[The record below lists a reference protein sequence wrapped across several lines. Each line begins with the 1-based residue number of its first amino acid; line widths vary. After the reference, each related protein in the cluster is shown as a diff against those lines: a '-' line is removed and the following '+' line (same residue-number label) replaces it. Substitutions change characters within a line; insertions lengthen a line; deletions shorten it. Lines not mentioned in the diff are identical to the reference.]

1 MTSKRKPNSKQ
12 SIKSSSTASSSHP
25 PPSLSPTKSTAASTA
40 PSSPPISRSVKA
52 PTSPIS
58 PRSVKAPPKNTPITV
73 YELGLQDDGSPSKEK
88 SYIRLPSPV
97 EPYLLR
103 FSIAAGARASNS
115 GTLYTNFPLE
125 GHAFERKKFHAHSL
139 PQDTSQPVQI
149 DLKVT
154 QAGAF
159 EFYVEF
165 QGDSTKEEDRV
176 KSKPGYFNVDPVLT
190 APGRHKILSGG
201 TENQKILPVGEGGS
215 VKKGS
220 SVNIPLDGLVI
231 QTVIAKWMGKMS
243 QWPKYMDVIR
253 DRGYNMIHFTPLQ
266 ARGESGSPYSI
277 YDQLRFDPELFDKA
291 PKSAEDEQKQLSE
304 WLSRLR
310 DEWGILSLTD
320 VVWNH
325 TANNSPWL
333 RDHPESGYNI
343 VNSPHLEPALELDT
357 ALLGLSDKLAE
368 KNLPQSLDSEVDLD
382 RIMHFIEH
390 ETLAQ
395 LKLWE
400 FYVINVDHVAA
411 KFSEAWSNV
420 TRSSQ
425 GHSVVSTHIDWSE
438 FEKACIN
445 NEGNGWKQITGP
457 RGHISQKIVIDSAV
471 KLFKDKGY
479 GSVPPEET
487 METLKRILNEL
498 NVDRYQE
505 YDDDLKAI
513 IQNTRTRIRYTRL
526 DPHGPKMG
534 PITKKCPMIESLF
547 TRLEKDSQTKN
558 HDPRSLALANNGWI
572 WNANPL
578 EDFASA
584 KSKAYLRR
592 EVIVWGDCVKLRYG
606 QNPKENPFLWDH
618 MTKYTELLARFFGG
632 FRIDNC
638 HSTPIHV
645 GEHLLDVA
653 RRVRPDLYVCAELF
667 TGSEDMDTYFVSRL
681 GINSLIREAMNGHDP
696 KDQSRLLY
704 NYGLGKPIGSMDT
717 DCLTEISEV
726 SLTSKNGEKSK
737 VKCEIVPLHG
747 SKPHAFL
754 MDCTHD
760 NESPADKRTARD
772 AISTGGLVAFAFSA
786 IGSNKGFDDL
796 YPKLLDLV
804 GEKRLYDHVEVE
816 AGIGRWKR
824 LLNHLHSEMAADGFK
839 EGHFHQEH
847 DYIMSHRV
855 HPSTHEGYLLVA
867 HTAFHGDSNDRGFV
881 APMKLRRTKAAFIL
895 GSSLEI
901 LSKKNPSNET
911 TLKGL
916 ESKLTPIES
925 GSADNLIKPGSDS
938 DGDFIEIIT
947 PKHFPPGS
955 LMLFKTWMEGMKPDQ
970 SEMKGRNLE
979 SLVGSGATEK
989 FDKLDM
995 VELNLVL
1002 FRTDGEERDASE
1014 GHDGAY
1020 DVPGLGKNV
1029 YCGLEGW
1036 MHHLRYIIRTNDL
1049 GHPLCAHLRDGP
1061 WAFEYV
1067 LERLRRNSKQLPK
1080 LRGPVEWLEERIQL
1094 IKSKIPAFMRPKY
1107 FALLIYAA
1115 YKASKERAIALC
1127 SPFIRQGT
1135 VFIHSLALT
1144 AVQMYGL
1151 VPSASLDPKE
1161 SLPCVAA
1168 GLPHFSSGWARTWGR
1183 DCAIS
1188 ASGLFIKTGL
1198 FEIARA
1204 HLLCF
1209 CTTLKHG
1216 LMPNLLDSVRT
1227 PRYNS
1232 RDSPWFML
1240 QLLQEYVKHSK
1251 EGDAILSVEVKRRFP
1266 SSDEWVPWDSPTAYS
1281 EKLTVGEVV
1290 GEILERHAQGIDFR
1304 EYNAGPA
1311 IDGQMSDKGFNINIH
1326 VDWSTGLILG
1336 GNEKNCGTWMDKMGE
1351 SEKAGNKGFPGTPR
1365 DGAPVEIIGLLYS
1378 TLVWAAG
1385 LAKAGKLQKNSVDT
1399 QIDGKKVK
1407 VTYDEWAQKIQKN
1420 FEKCYWVPLDPKE
1433 DKDFII
1439 EPKLITRRGVYKDV
1453 YGTPSD
1459 RAHAD
1464 YQLRPNFPIAMA
1476 VAPKLF
1482 TPARALIALKTA
1494 REALIGPLGMRTLDP
1509 QEADYRPDYDNA
1521 NDSSDWHVAKG
1532 RNYHQGPEWVWPIG
1546 YYLRAF
1552 LHFDTLAG
1560 EGLNNHRATIHQIHS
1575 ILAEHRRYIQSDP
1588 WAGLPEL
1595 TNRNGAFCRDSCE
1608 SQAWSTSTILDVLFE
1623 IYHLDK

>member
-1 MTSKRKPNSKQ
+1 MASKRKTASKQ
-12 SIKSSSTASSSHP
+12 SLKSSSTVSNHP
-25 PPSLSPTKSTAASTA
+25 PPSSLASAHSHSTAL
-40 PSSPPISRSVKA
+40 SSPPHSRSAK
-52 PTSPIS
+52 T
-58 PRSVKAPPKNTPITV
+58 RSTPITV
-73 YELGLQDDGSPSKEK
+73 FELSLQDDGSPSKEK
-88 SYIRLPSPV
+88 SYIRLPSPL
-97 EPYLLR
+97 EPYMLR

-125 GHAFERKKFHAHSL
+125 GHAFERKQFHAHSL
-139 PQDTSQPVQI
+139 PQDTSQPIQI

-165 QGDSTKEEDRV
+165 QGDATKGEERV

-190 APGRHKILSGG
+190 APRREKILSQ
-201 TENQKILPVGEGGS
+201 EHFEKPQILPVGEGGRVIKDS
-215 VKKGS
+215 TT
-220 SVNIPLDGLVI
+220 NIPLDGLVI

-243 QWPKYMDVIR
+243 QWPKYFDVIR

-277 YDQLRFDPELFDKA
+277 FDQLRFDQDLFDQP
-291 PKSAEDEQKQLSE
+291 PKSAEDEQKLLSQ

-310 DEWGILSLTD
+310 EEWGILSLTD

-343 VNSPHLEPALELDT
+343 VNSPHLEPALELDS
-357 ALLGLSDKLAE
+357 ALLELSDTLAE
-368 KNLPQSLDSEVDLD
+368 KGLPQALESEVDLD
-382 RIMHFIEH
+382 RIIHFIEH
-390 ETLAQ
+390 QTLAQ
-395 LKLWE
+395 LKLWQ
-400 FYVINVDHVAA
+400 YYAIDVDHVAE
-411 KFSEAWSNV
+411 KFSSAWSNV
-420 TRSSQ
+420 TRS
-425 GHSVVSTHIDWSE
+425 GEPKTEGPAHIEWRD
-438 FEKACIN
+438 FEEECIN
-445 NEGNGWKQITGP
+445 NEGDGWKQVMGP
-457 RGHISQKIVIDSAV
+457 RGHISEKIDIDSTV
-471 KLFKDKGY
+471 KLFQKKGY
-479 GSVPPEET
+479 GSVAPEET
-487 METLKRILNEL
+487 LEALKRILNEL

-505 YDDDLKAI
+505 YDEDVKAI
-513 IQNTRTRIRYTRL
+513 IHNTRTRIRYTRL

-534 PITKKCPMIESLF
+534 SITKKCPLVENLF
-547 TRLEKDSQTKN
+547 TRLEKDSRTKK
-558 HDPRSLALANNGWI
+558 HDPRCLALANNGWI

-578 EDFASA
+578 EDFASS

-592 EVIVWGDCVKLRYG
+592 EVIVWADCVKLRYG
-606 QNPKENPFLWDH
+606 RNPEDSPFLWDH

-717 DCLTEISEV
+717 DCLTEISEI
-726 SLTSKNGEKSK
+726 LIPSKHGEHSK
-737 VKCEIVPLHG
+737 AKCEIVPLHG

-772 AISTGGLVAFAFSA
+772 ALSTGGLVPFAFSA

-796 YPKLLDLV
+796 YPKLLNLV
-804 GEKRLYDHVEVE
+804 CEKRLYDHVKVE

-824 LLNHLHSEMAADGFK
+824 LLNHLHAEMAADGFK
-839 EGHFHQEH
+839 EGHFHQEN
-847 DYIMSHRV
+847 DYIMAHRV
-855 HPSTHEGYLLVA
+855 HPSTHEGYLIVA
-867 HTAFHGDSNDRGFV
+867 HTAFHGDSEDRVCV

-901 LSKKNPSNET
+901 LSKIDPSDEA
-911 TLKGL
+911 TLRGF
-916 ESKLTPIES
+916 ESKLNSIEL
-925 GSADNLIKPGSDS
+925 GAAANFIQPGSDS
-938 DGDFIEIIT
+938 DGQFVEIIV
-947 PKHFPPGS
+947 PKQFPPGS
-955 LMLFKTWMEGMKPDQ
+955 VILFKTWMEGMKLEQGETKGQ
-970 SEMKGRNLE
+970 SLE
-979 SLVGSGATEK
+979 SLIGSGATEK
-989 FDKLDM
+989 FDGLSAVD
-995 VELNLVL
+995 LNMILY
-1002 FRTDGEERDASE
+1002 RTDGEERDSSE
-1014 GHDGAY
+1014 GRDGAY
-1020 DVPGLGKNV
+1020 DVPGLGKIV

-1036 MHHLRYIIRTNDL
+1036 MHHLKYIIRTNDL

-1061 WAFEYV
+1061 WPFEYV
-1067 LERLRRNSKQLPK
+1067 LERLRKNSQRYPQLS
-1080 LRGPVEWLEERIQL
+1080 GPVEWLEERVNL
-1094 IKSKIPAFMRPKY
+1094 IKAKVPAFMRPKY
-1107 FALLIYAA
+1107 FALLVYTA
-1115 YKASKERAIALC
+1115 YKASRERAIALC

-1135 VFIHSLALT
+1135 VFIHALAMT
-1144 AVQMYGL
+1144 AIQMYGL

-1161 SLPCVAA
+1161 NIPCVAA

-1198 FEIARA
+1198 VEIARA

-1251 EGDAILSVEVKRRFP
+1251 EGGAILSVPVKRRFP
-1266 SSDEWVPWDSPTAYS
+1266 STDEWVPWDSPAAYS
-1281 EKLTVGEVV
+1281 EQITVGEVV
-1290 GEILERHAQGIDFR
+1290 AEILDRHAKGIEFR

-1326 VDWSTGLILG
+1326 VDWDTGLILG

-1365 DGAPVEIIGLLYS
+1365 DGAPVEITGLLYS
-1378 TLVWAAG
+1378 TLVWAAE
-1385 LAKAGKLQKNSVDT
+1385 LAKAGKLRKDSVEAE
-1399 QIDGKKVK
+1399 IAGKKVK
-1407 VTYDEWAQKIQKN
+1407 VSYTEWADKIKKN
-1420 FEKCYWVPLDPKE
+1420 FERCYWIPLVANE

-1439 EPKLITRRGVYKDV
+1439 DPKLITRRGVYKDV
-1453 YGTPSD
+1453 FGTPSD

-1476 VAPKLF
+1476 VAPQLF
-1482 TPARALIALKTA
+1482 TPARALLALKTA

-1509 QEADYRPDYDNA
+1509 LEDDYRPDYDNA

-1560 EGLNNHRATIHQIHS
+1560 QGLNNHQATIHQVHS
-1575 ILAEHRRYIQSDP
+1575 ILAEHRRYIQSDR

-1595 TNRNGAFCRDSCE
+1595 TKKDGAFCRDSCE

>member
-1 MTSKRKPNSKQ
+1 M
-12 SIKSSSTASSSHP
+12 
-25 PPSLSPTKSTAASTA
+25 
-40 PSSPPISRSVKA
+40 
-52 PTSPIS
+52 
-58 PRSVKAPPKNTPITV
+58 
-73 YELGLQDDGSPSKEK
+73 
-88 SYIRLPSPV
+88 
-97 EPYLLR
+97 LR

-115 GTLYTNFPLE
+115 GTLYTNFPHE
-125 GHAFERKKFHAHSL
+125 GHAFERKQFYAHAL
-139 PQDTSQPVQI
+139 PQDTSQPIQI

-165 QGDSTKEEDRV
+165 QGDSTKGEGRV

-190 APGRHKILSGG
+190 APGRQRILSGDLD
-201 TENQKILPVGEGGS
+201 NQKVLPVGEGGR
-215 VKKGS
+215 VIKGS
-220 SVNIPLDGLVI
+220 TTNISLDGLVI

-243 QWPKYMDVIR
+243 KWPEYIDVIR

-266 ARGESGSPYSI
+266 ARGESNSPYSI
-277 YDQLRFDPELFDKA
+277 YDQLRFDKDLFDQS
-291 PKSAEDEQKQLSE
+291 PKSAEDEQKQLSQ
-304 WLSRLR
+304 WLSRLKE
-310 DEWGILSLTD
+310 EWGLLSLTD

-343 VNSPHLEPALELDT
+343 VNSPHLEPALELDS
-357 ALLGLSDKLAE
+357 ALLDLSDTLNE
-368 KNLPQSLDSEVDLD
+368 KGLPQALESELDLD
-382 RIMHFIEH
+382 KVIHFIEH

-400 FYVINVDHVAA
+400 YYAINVDHVAA
-411 KFSEAWSNV
+411 KFSQAWSNV
-420 TRSSQ
+420 VCSAEAKPESPA
-425 GHSVVSTHIDWSE
+425 HIEWRE
-438 FEKACIN
+438 FEKACLN
-445 NEGNGWKQITGP
+445 HQGAGWKLVTGP
-457 RGHISQKIVIDSAV
+457 RGHISEQVGIDSAV
-471 KLFKDKGY
+471 KLFQEKGY
-479 GSVPPEET
+479 GSVTPEET
-487 METLKRILNEL
+487 IETLKRILNEL
-498 NVDRYQE
+498 NVERYQE
-505 YDDDLKAI
+505 YDDDVKAI

-526 DPHGPKMG
+526 DSNGPKWG
-534 PITKKCPMIESLF
+534 PITKQRPLFETLF
-547 TRLEKDSQTKN
+547 TRLEKDSRTKN
-558 HDPRSLALANNGWI
+558 HDPRCLALANNGWI

-578 EDFASA
+578 EDFASS

-606 QNPKENPFLWDH
+606 RDPKDSPFLWDH
-618 MTKYTELLARFFGG
+618 MTKYTELLARLFGG

-653 RRVRPDLYVCAELF
+653 RRVRPNLFVCAELF
-667 TGSEDMDTYFVSRL
+667 TGSEDMDAYFVSRL

-717 DCLTEISEV
+717 DCLTEISEI
-726 SLTSKNGEKSK
+726 SLPSKHGEKSQT
-737 VKCEIVPLHG
+737 KCEIVPLHG

-772 AISTGGLVAFAFSA
+772 ALPTGGLVPFAFSA

-804 GEKRLYDHVEVE
+804 GEKRLYDHVDVE
-816 AGIGRWKR
+816 SGIGRWKR
-824 LLNHLHSEMAADGFK
+824 LLNHLHAEMAADGFK
-839 EGHFHQEH
+839 EGHFHQEN
-847 DYIMSHRV
+847 DYIMAHRV

-881 APMKLRRTKAAFIL
+881 APMKLRRTKAALIL

-901 LSKKNPSNET
+901 LSRKNLSDDT
-911 TLKGL
+911 KLRGF
-916 ESKLTPIES
+916 ESKLTPIEF
-925 GSADNLIKPGSDS
+925 GAVDHLIKPGSDS
-938 DGDFIEIIT
+938 DGEFIEIIV

-955 LMLFKTWMEGMKPDQ
+955 LILFKTWMEGMKLDQ
-970 SEMKGRNLE
+970 GEMKGQNLE
-979 SLVGSGATEK
+979 SFIGSGATEK
-989 FDKLDM
+989 FNG
-995 VELNLVL
+995 LNAVDLNFVL
-1002 FRTDGEERDASE
+1002 YRTDGEERDSSE
-1014 GHDGAY
+1014 GRDGVY
-1020 DVPGLGKNV
+1020 DVPGIGRNV

-1036 MHHLRYIIRTNDL
+1036 MHHLKYIIRTNDL

-1067 LERLRRNSKQLPK
+1067 LERLRRNYQRCPNLK
-1080 LRGPVEWLEERIQL
+1080 GPVEWLEERINL
-1094 IKSKIPAFMRPKY
+1094 IKAKIPAFMRPKY
-1107 FALLIYAA
+1107 FALLVYTA

-1135 VFIHSLALT
+1135 VFIHALAMT
-1144 AVQMYGL
+1144 AIQMYGL

-1240 QLLQEYVKHSK
+1240 QLLQEYVKHSD
-1251 EGDAILSVEVKRRFP
+1251 EGTAILSVSVKRRFP
-1266 SSDEWVPWDSPTAYS
+1266 SSDEWVPWDSPVAYS
-1281 EKLTVGEVV
+1281 EEITVGEVV
-1290 GEILERHAQGIDFR
+1290 AEVLERHARGINFR

-1311 IDGQMSDKGFNINIH
+1311 IDGQMSDKGFNININ

-1385 LAKAGKLQKNSVDT
+1385 LAKAGKLRKNSVET
-1399 QIDGKKVK
+1399 EIDGKKVK
-1407 VTYDEWAQKIQKN
+1407 ISYDEWADKIHKN
-1420 FEKCYWVPLDPKE
+1420 FERCYWIPLASDE
-1433 DKDFII
+1433 DKNFVVD
-1439 EPKLITRRGVYKDV
+1439 PKLITRRGVYKDIF
-1453 YGTPSD
+1453 GTPSD

-1464 YQLRPNFPIAMA
+1464 YQLRPNFAIAMA

-1494 REALIGPLGMRTLDP
+1494 REALVGPLGMRTLDP
-1509 QEADYRPDYDNA
+1509 LEADYRPDYDNA

-1560 EGLNNHRATIHQIHS
+1560 EGLKNPQLTIHQVHS
-1575 ILAEHRRYIQSDP
+1575 ILAEHRQHIQSDP

-1595 TNRNGAFCRDSCE
+1595 TNKDGAFCRDSCE

>member
-1 MTSKRKPNSKQ
+1 MVGKQKPSSKQ
-12 SIKSSSTASSSHP
+12 SIKSSSTLSSHP
-25 PPSLSPTKSTAASTA
+25 PPTSAESRSTAQ
-40 PSSPPISRSVKA
+40 SSPPNSRSAKA
-52 PTSPIS
+52 PQSS
-58 PRSVKAPPKNTPITV
+58 TPITV
-73 YELGLQDDGSPSKEK
+73 FELSLQDDGSPSKEK

-125 GHAFERKKFHAHSL
+125 GHAFERKKFHTHSL
-139 PQDTSQPVQI
+139 PQDTSQPIQI
-149 DLKVT
+149 DLKVA

-165 QGDSTKEEDRV
+165 QGDSTKGEDRV

-190 APGRHKILSGG
+190 APARHKILSGEL
-201 TENQKILPVGEGGS
+201 ENQKILPVGEGGK

-220 SVNIPLDGLVI
+220 SANISLDGLVI
-231 QTVIAKWMGKMS
+231 QTVVAKWMGKMS
-243 QWPKYMDVIR
+243 RWPKYMDVIR

-277 YDQLRFDPELFDKA
+277 YDQLRFDPELFDQP
-291 PKSAEDEQKQLSE
+291 PKSAEDEQKQLLD

-320 VVWNH
+320 IVLNH

-343 VNSPHLEPALELDT
+343 VNSPHLEPALELDS
-357 ALLGLSDKLAE
+357 ALLELSDTLA
-368 KNLPQSLDSEVDLD
+368 KKSLPEALESEVDLD
-382 RIMHFIEH
+382 RIIHFIEH
-390 ETLAQ
+390 QTLAQ

-400 FYVINVDHVAA
+400 YYVIDVDHVAA
-411 KFSEAWSNV
+411 KFSQAWS
-420 TRSSQ
+420 SSEHPKSE
-425 GHSVVSTHIDWSE
+425 GHSHIEWSE
-438 FEKACIN
+438 FEKACTEH
-445 NEGNGWKQITGP
+445 EGSGWKQVTGP
-457 RGHISQKIVIDSAV
+457 RGHISEKIDINSTVR
-471 KLFKDKGY
+471 LFQEKGY
-479 GSVPPEET
+479 GCVSPEET

-498 NVDRYQE
+498 NVERYQE
-505 YDDDLKAI
+505 YDDDVKAI
-513 IQNTRTRIRYTRL
+513 IQNTRSRIRYTRL

-534 PITKKCPMIESLF
+534 PITKKCPLIESLF
-547 TRLEKDSQTKN
+547 TRLETDSKTKN
-558 HDPRSLALANNGWI
+558 HDPKSLALANNGWI

-578 EDFASA
+578 EDFASE

-606 QNPKENPFLWDH
+606 QSPKDSPFLWDH

-645 GEHLLDVA
+645 GEYLLDVA

-717 DCLTEISEV
+717 DCLTELSEV
-726 SLTSKNGEKSK
+726 SFPSKSGHKST
-737 VKCEIVPLHG
+737 VKCQIVPLHG

-772 AISTGGLVAFAFSA
+772 AMPTGGLVPFAFSA

-824 LLNHLHSEMAADGFK
+824 LLNHLHTEMAADDFK
-839 EGHFHQEH
+839 EGHFHQEN
-847 DYIMSHRV
+847 DYIISHRV
-855 HPSTHEGYLLVA
+855 HPSTNEGYLLVA
-867 HTAFHGDSNDRGFV
+867 HMAFHGDSNDRGFV
-881 APMKLRRTKAAFIL
+881 EPMKLRRTKAAFII
-895 GSSLEI
+895 GSTLEI
-901 LSKKNPSNET
+901 LSNKDPSDQT
-911 TLKGL
+911 TLRGL
-916 ESKLTPIES
+916 DSKLTSIAPDSPES
-925 GSADNLIKPGSDS
+925 FIRPGSDS
-938 DGDFIEIIT
+938 DGDFVEIVV
-947 PKHFPPGS
+947 PQQFPPGS
-955 LMLFKTWMEGMKPDQ
+955 LMLFKTWMEGMKPEQ

-979 SLVGSGATEK
+979 SFVGSGATEK
-989 FDKLDM
+989 F
-995 VELNLVL
+995 EGLNLVDL
-1002 FRTDGEERDASE
+1002 NLILYRTDGEERDSTE
-1014 GHDGAY
+1014 GRDGAY
-1020 DVPGLGKNV
+1020 EVRGLGRNV

-1061 WAFEYV
+1061 WPFEYV
-1067 LERLRRNSKQLPK
+1067 LERLRKNSQLSPN
-1080 LRGPVEWLEERIQL
+1080 LSGPVEWLEERINL
-1094 IKSKIPAFMRPKY
+1094 IKAKIPAFMRPKY
-1107 FALLIYAA
+1107 FALLIYTA

-1135 VFIHSLALT
+1135 VFIHSLAMT

-1161 SLPCVAA
+1161 NLPCVAA

-1198 FEIARA
+1198 YEVARA

-1240 QLLQEYVKHSK
+1240 QLLQEYVKYSK
-1251 EGDAILSVEVKRRFP
+1251 EGEAILSVQVKRRFP

-1281 EKLTVGEVV
+1281 ENITVGEVV
-1290 GEILERHAQGIDFR
+1290 EEILERHAKGIDFR

-1326 VDWSTGLILG
+1326 VDWSTGLVLG
-1336 GNEKNCGTWMDKMGE
+1336 GNDKNCGTWMDKMGE

-1378 TLVWAAG
+1378 TLVWAG
-1385 LAKAGKLQKNSVDT
+1385 ELAKAGKLRKQAVET
-1399 QIDGKKVK
+1399 EIDGKKVK

-1420 FEKCYWVPLDPKE
+1420 FEKCYWIPLDSNE
-1433 DKDFII
+1433 DKDFTID
-1439 EPKLITRRGVYKDV
+1439 PKLITRRGVYKDV
-1453 YGTPSD
+1453 FGTPSD

-1482 TPARALIALKTA
+1482 TPSRALIALKTA

-1509 QEADYRPDYDNA
+1509 WEADYRPDYDNA

-1552 LHFDTLAG
+1552 LHFDTLVG
-1560 EGLNNHRATIHQIHS
+1560 EGLKNRQATIHQIHS

-1595 TNRNGAFCRDSCE
+1595 TNKDGAFCRDSCE

>member
-1 MTSKRKPNSKQ
+1 M
-12 SIKSSSTASSSHP
+12 
-25 PPSLSPTKSTAASTA
+25 
-40 PSSPPISRSVKA
+40 
-52 PTSPIS
+52 
-58 PRSVKAPPKNTPITV
+58 
-73 YELGLQDDGSPSKEK
+73 
-88 SYIRLPSPV
+88 
-97 EPYLLR
+97 
-103 FSIAAGARASNS
+103 
-115 GTLYTNFPLE
+115 
-125 GHAFERKKFHAHSL
+125 
-139 PQDTSQPVQI
+139 
-149 DLKVT
+149 KVT

-165 QGDSTKEEDRV
+165 QGDSTKGEQRV

-190 APGRHKILSGG
+190 APGRHRILSGEL
-201 TENQKILPVGEGGS
+201 ENSKILPIGEGGL

-277 YDQLRFDPELFDKA
+277 YDQLRFDPELFDQP
-291 PKSAEDEQKQLSE
+291 PKSAEDEQKQLLD

-310 DEWGILSLTD
+310 EEWGVLSLTD

-343 VNSPHLEPALELDT
+343 VNSPHLEPALELDS
-357 ALLGLSDKLAE
+357 ALLELSETLAE
-368 KNLPQSLDSEVDLD
+368 KSLPRAVDSEVDLD
-382 RIMHFIEH
+382 KIMHFIEH
-390 ETLAQ
+390 QTLAQ

-400 FYVINVDHVAA
+400 YYVVDVDHVAG
-411 KFSEAWSNV
+411 KFSQAWSN
-420 TRSSQ
+420 TSRSKEPQSE
-425 GHSVVSTHIDWSE
+425 GPAHIEWAE
-438 FEKACIN
+438 FEKACMN
-445 NEGNGWKQITGP
+445 NEGTGWKQVTGP
-457 RGHISQKIVIDSAV
+457 RGHLSGKIKMDSAV
-471 KLFKDKGY
+471 RLFQDKGY
-479 GSVPPEET
+479 GRVALEE
-487 METLKRILNEL
+487 MIETLKRILNEL
-498 NVDRYQE
+498 NVERYQE
-505 YDDDLKAI
+505 YDDDVKAI
-513 IQNTRTRIRYTRL
+513 IQNTRSRIRYTRL

-534 PITKKCPMIESLF
+534 PITKKRPLIESLF
-547 TRLEKDSQTKN
+547 TRLEQDSKTKK
-558 HDPRSLALANNGWI
+558 HDPKCLALANNGWI

-578 EDFASA
+578 EDFASE

-606 QNPKENPFLWDH
+606 REPKDSPFLWDH

-717 DCLTEISEV
+717 NCLTEQSEV
-726 SLTSKNGEKSK
+726 LLTSKNGDKSK
-737 VKCEIVPLHG
+737 VKCEIIPLHG
-747 SKPHAFL
+747 SRPHAFL

-772 AISTGGLVAFAFSA
+772 AISTGGLVGFAFSA

-804 GEKRLYDHVEVE
+804 GEKRLYEHVDVE

-824 LLNHLHSEMAADGFK
+824 LLNHLHTEMALDGFK

-847 DYIMSHRV
+847 DYILAHRV
-855 HPSTHEGYLLVA
+855 HPSTNEGYLLVA

-881 APMKLRRTKAAFIL
+881 APMKLRRTKAAFIT

-901 LSKKNPSNET
+901 LSKRDPSDET
-911 TLKGL
+911 ALRGL
-916 ESKLTPIES
+916 ESKLIPIEF
-925 GSADNLIKPGSDS
+925 GSTENVIKQGSDS
-938 DGDFIEIIT
+938 DGEFVEVIV

-955 LMLFKTWMEGMKPDQ
+955 LMLFKTWMEGLKPEQ

-979 SLVGSGATEK
+979 SFIGLEAIEK
-989 FDKLDM
+989 FEGLDL
-995 VELNLVL
+995 VDLNFILY
-1002 FRTDGEERDASE
+1002 RTDGEERDSSE
-1014 GHDGAY
+1014 GRDGAY
-1020 DVPGLGKNV
+1020 DVPGLGRNV

-1049 GHPLCAHLRDGP
+1049 GHPLCAHLRDGHWP
-1061 WAFEYV
+1061 FEYV
-1067 LERLRRNSKQLPK
+1067 LERLRRNSYRFSK
-1080 LRGPVEWLEERIQL
+1080 LSGPVEWLERRIQL
-1094 IKSKIPAFMRPKY
+1094 IKAKIPAFMRPKY
-1107 FALLIYAA
+1107 FALLIYTA
-1115 YKASKERAIALC
+1115 YRASRERAIALC

-1135 VFIHSLALT
+1135 VFIHSLAMT

-1240 QLLQEYVKHSK
+1240 QLLQEYVKYCK
-1251 EGDAILSVEVKRRFP
+1251 EGEAILGVQIKRRFP
-1266 SSDEWVPWDSPTAYS
+1266 SSDEWVPWDSSIAYS
-1281 EKLTVGEVV
+1281 EQLTVGEVV
-1290 GEILERHAQGIDFR
+1290 EEILERHAKGIDFR

-1311 IDGQMSDKGFNINIH
+1311 IDGQMSDKGFNISIH
-1326 VDWSTGLILG
+1326 VDWATGLVMG

-1378 TLVWAAG
+1378 TLVWAAQ
-1385 LAKAGKLQKNSVDT
+1385 LAKAGKLRKNGAEVE
-1399 QIDGKKVK
+1399 IDGKKVK
-1407 VTYDEWAQKIQKN
+1407 VTWDEWAQKIQKN
-1420 FEKCYWVPLDPKE
+1420 FEKCYWIPLDSNE
-1433 DKDFII
+1433 DKDFVID
-1439 EPKLITRRGVYKDV
+1439 PKLVTRRGVYKDV
-1453 YGTPSD
+1453 FGTPSD

-1482 TPARALIALKTA
+1482 TPARALIALKTT

-1509 QEADYRPDYDNA
+1509 WEADYRPDYDNA
-1521 NDSSDWHVAKG
+1521 NDSSDWLVAKG

-1560 EGLNNHRATIHQIHS
+1560 EGLQNRQVTVHQIHS

-1595 TNRNGAFCRDSCE
+1595 TNKDGAFCRDSCE